1 MQVSDI
7 LDHKGGSVVT
17 VRSDDTI
24 DTFVHKLNLE
34 RIGAAVVSDDGARV
48 QGIISER
55 DVARGLAE
63 HRRELLGM
71 PVSKL
76 MSRDV
81 LTCGPEDSV
90 KDVMA
95 KMTQRRVRHLPV
107 MADGKLVGVI
117 SIGDV
122 VKNRLDDMEMET
134 NVLRD
139 YVIAHN

>member
-1 MQVSDI
+1 MKVSDI
-7 LDHKGGSVVT
+7 LGHKGNNVVT

-34 RIGAAVVSDDGARV
+34 RIGAAIVSDDGSSV
-48 QGIISER
+48 EGIISER

-63 HRRELLGM
+63 YRKELLAM

-76 MSRDV
+76 MTRSV
-81 LTCGPEDSV
+81 LTCSPEDSV
-90 KDVMA
+90 KDVMEL
-95 KMTQRRVRHLPV
+95 MTQRRVRHLPV
-107 MADGKLVGVI
+107 MAEGKLAGVV

-122 VKNRLDDMEMET
+122 VKNRLEDMQMET

-139 YVIAHN
+139 YVIAQN